1 MGDLVYYK
9 RDNWNE
15 WKGPNKVSGQN
26 GNLVPVRHDS
36 TYYKIHPCRISKVHH
51 DSKTEKNIEQ
61 LILYNKLSEEGTLCT
76 EETEHVNVANEGT
89 KKQCP
94 VVSDDEEDQTVSK
107 SLERQMVLKDMNSP
121 ELNTRGW
128 SCFIS

>member
-9 RDNWNE
+9 RDNWNK
-15 WKGPNKVSGQN
+15 WKGLNKVSGQN
-26 GNLVPVRHDS
+26 GNLVPVRHGS

-61 LILYNKLSEEGTLCT
+61 LIPYNKLSEE
-76 EETEHVNVANEGT
+76 TEHVNATNEGT

-94 VVSDDEEDQTVSK
+94 VVSDDEKDQTVSK
-107 SLERQMVLKDMNSP
+107 SLERQMVLKDINSP
-121 ELNTRGW
+121 VFNTRGW